1 MVHELRASDAR
12 KLFPRR
18 DANSHKG
25 MNGRV
30 MIVGGSKDYY
40 GAPMLSGLGAANAG
54 ADLVYLFVPECNFD
68 VTRSIYPDFIVRTFP
83 GDCLDMKG
91 VEPILEFSKKC
102 DVILMGPGLGERE
115 ETFEALQKIV
125 KNLEIPTVLDASAI
139 QVFQKIKEMPL
150 PQQIVITPHHNEFEA
165 LTGKDIKIAGSM
177 SGKIVLLR
185 TIATDLKINILLKGP
200 VDLIASEEGEVVSN
214 STGNAGMTVGGTGD
228 VLSGFVASLIAQGAA
243 PFAACKAATY
253 LVGKA
258 GDNLYKQKGYGFSAS
273 DLALEIPYTVK
284 SVVN

>member
-1 MVHELRASDAR
+1 
-12 KLFPRR
+12 
-18 DANSHKG
+18 
-25 MNGRV
+25 
-30 MIVGGSKDYY
+30 
-40 GAPMLSGLGAANAG
+40 
-54 ADLVYLFVPECNFD
+54 
-68 VTRSIYPDFIVRTFP
+68 
-83 GDCLDMKG
+83 
-91 VEPILEFSKKC
+91 
-102 DVILMGPGLGERE
+102 
-115 ETFEALQKIV
+115 
-125 KNLEIPTVLDASAI
+125 
-139 QVFQKIKEMPL
+139 
-150 PQQIVITPHHNEFEA
+150 
-165 LTGKDIKIAGSM
+165 M